1 MDDPTLRSLIE
12 SYNEMY
18 ASEDAEELEEK
29 KGLWDNIHAK
39 RERGERPAKPGEKGY
54 PKTLNVE
61 ENEIEEGLKQAR
73 KNVGASKCWPG
84 KVARGTKMKGGKEV
98 PDCKPVKQADEA
110 YDVVLDY
117 LMSEGYA
124 KDVESADKIMMVM
137 SADKIQ
143 EIVEQSALAQR
154 AAAAV
159 DDQRRGSYGMADD
172 LNKTRKALDKLKPYP
187 NGFPG
192 VKPI

>member
-1 MDDPTLRSLIE
+1 
-12 SYNEMY
+12 MY

-73 KNVGASKCWPG
+73 KNVGASKCWTG
-84 KVARGTKMKGGKEV
+84 KKVGNPPTKMKGGKEV
-98 PDCKPVKQADEA
+98 PNCVPTEEVEP
-110 YDVVLDY
+110 YDMVLDY

-124 KDVESADKIMMVM
+124 KDVESADKMMMVM
-137 SADKIQ
+137 SSDKIQ

>member
-1 MDDPTLRSLIE
+1 
-12 SYNEMY
+12 
-18 ASEDAEELEEK
+18 
-29 KGLWDNIHAK
+29 
-39 RERGERPAKPGEKGY
+39 
-54 PKTLNVE
+54 
-61 ENEIEEGLKQAR
+61 
-73 KNVGASKCWPG
+73 
-84 KVARGTKMKGGKEV
+84 MKGGKEV
-98 PDCKPVKQADEA
+98 PNCVPTEEVEP
-110 YDVVLDY
+110 YDMVLDY

-124 KDVESADKIMMVM
+124 KDVESADKMMMVM
-137 SADKIQ
+137 SSDKIQ

>member
-1 MDDPTLRSLIE
+1 MDDPTLKSLLE
-12 SYNEMY
+12 SYSEMY
-18 ASEDAEELEEK
+18 ASEESEELEEK

-73 KNVGASKCWPG
+73 KNVGASRCWPN

-98 PDCKPVKQADEA
+98 PNCVPEA

-143 EIVEQSALAQR
+143 EIVGL
-154 AAAAV
+154 
-159 DDQRRGSYGMADD
+159 Y
-172 LNKTRKALDKLKPYP
+172 L
-187 NGFPG
+187 
-192 VKPI
+192 

>member
-1 MDDPTLRSLIE
+1 MDDPTLKSLLE
-12 SYNEMY
+12 SYSEMY
-18 ASEDAEELEEK
+18 ASEETEELEEK

-98 PDCKPVKQADEA
+98 PNCVPEA

-143 EIVEQSALAQR
+143 EIVGL
-154 AAAAV
+154 
-159 DDQRRGSYGMADD
+159 Y
-172 LNKTRKALDKLKPYP
+172 L
-187 NGFPG
+187 
-192 VKPI
+192 

>member
-1 MDDPTLRSLIE
+1 MDDPTLKSLLE
-12 SYNEMY
+12 SYSEMY
-18 ASEDAEELEEK
+18 ASEESEELEEK

-61 ENEIEEGLKQAR
+61 ENELEEGLKQAR
-73 KNVGASKCWPG
+73 KNVGASRCWTNK
-84 KVARGTKMKGGKEV
+84 KVGNPPTKMKGGKEV
-98 PDCKPVKQADEA
+98 PNCVPEA

-143 EIVEQSALAQR
+143 EIVGL
-154 AAAAV
+154 
-159 DDQRRGSYGMADD
+159 Y
-172 LNKTRKALDKLKPYP
+172 L
-187 NGFPG
+187 
-192 VKPI
+192 